1 MENLENKKEEIEKSI
16 LQLIESLIDNDL
28 KLLELEHQ
36 KNILKYQNKVANAI
50 IEQLHKYVKKD

>member
-1 MENLENKKEEIEKSI
+1 MENLEIKKEEIEKSI
-16 LQLIESLIDNDL
+16 LQLMESLIDNDL

-50 IEQLHKYVKKD
+50 IEQLYKYVKKD